1 MANYTE
7 NQSNTQVVTSQ
18 SSNSWGG
25 FAEFLTVIGVVAK
38 VVVGIVDVLSKVVNQ
53 QRKS

>member
-18 SSNSWGG
+18 SSNSWGWFG
-25 FAEFLTVIGVVAK
+25 DFLRCIGVVAQ
-38 VVVGIVDVLSKVVNQ
+38 VIVGIVDALSKVINQ
-53 QRKS
+53 KK